1 MNSTVPLKDNQKGIK
16 KESLNL
22 NQESISKKSFEEK
35 SKRDNTKPHFTHKP
49 TFLIFLMF
57 LFLFLKFGPHEI
69 EKIKGKEKD
78 VTFDLKSKNIRYSEY
93 EEEYKNKNSFC
104 DEIDP
109 IYLLKQRID
118 KGPIVICSGEKS
130 KHICYQNVN
139 NHNNDIYAH
148 KNGTICTM
156 ENIVLDPSKSRQSG
170 ISFKDGPID
179 FR

>member
-1 MNSTVPLKDNQKGIK
+1 MNSGKRLKNRK
-16 KESLNL
+16 KERKEKLLIL

-35 SKRDNTKPHFTHKP
+35 SKRDNTKLHFIHKLI
-49 TFLIFLMF
+49 FLILLMF

-118 KGPIVICSGEKS
+118 KGPIVICSGE
-130 KHICYQNVN
+130 NRN
-139 NHNNDIYAH
+139 IYVI
-148 KNGTICTM
+148 KMLIIIIMIFMRIKM
-156 ENIVLDPSKSRQSG
+156 ELYALWKILY
-170 ISFKDGPID
+170 
-179 FR
+179 

>member
-35 SKRDNTKPHFTHKP
+35 RKRDNTKLHFIRKLI
-49 TFLIFLMF
+49 FLILLMF

-118 KGPIVICSGEKS
+118 KGPIVICSGE
-130 KHICYQNVN
+130 NRN
-139 NHNNDIYAH
+139 IYVI
-148 KNGTICTM
+148 KMLIIIIMIFMRIKM
-156 ENIVLDPSKSRQSG
+156 ELYALWKILY
-170 ISFKDGPID
+170 
-179 FR
+179 